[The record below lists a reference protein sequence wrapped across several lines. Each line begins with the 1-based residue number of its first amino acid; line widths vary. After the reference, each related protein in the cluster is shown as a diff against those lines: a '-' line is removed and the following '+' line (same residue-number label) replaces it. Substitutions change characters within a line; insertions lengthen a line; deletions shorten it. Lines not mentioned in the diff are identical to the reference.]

1 MSPTPG
7 FFPPP
12 PPPRRTGPD
21 PAQLPLGLEGGPSL
35 APGTVP
41 PPGRLQLA
49 PLPIR
54 LALAPFLLPP
64 RLATTQPAA
73 GPVRLSLR
81 ALPPQPPDTGP
92 EDVALSSLEYV
103 VVDVETTGGSAAR
116 GHRVTEV
123 ALLAVAHDGRV
134 LEEFTTL
141 VNPERPIPSFIS
153 SLTNISWDM
162 VRDAPCFREIAHNVE
177 RMLEGRVFVAHNA
190 SFDWR
195 FISWELERA
204 TGIPPEG
211 RVLCTVRLARKVVP
225 EIASRSL
232 DSLAY
237 FFGLENDARHRAYG
251 DARVTAALLGR
262 LMGRLDDREV
272 ASWAQ
277 LELML
282 GRRKPRRP
290 RRGRATPTSMDPSE
304 IPSQ

>member
-1 MSPTPG
+1 VPG
-7 FFPPP
+7 A
-12 PPPRRTGPD
+12 
-21 PAQLPLGLEGGPSL
+21 PAAG
-35 APGTVP
+35 AA
-41 PPGRLQLA
+41 PGRLQLA

-54 LALAPFLLPP
+54 LALAPFLAPP
-64 RLATTQPAA
+64 RLVAQRSSAPLALA
-73 GPVRLSLR
+73 IR
-81 ALPPQPPDTGP
+81 ALRGQAPGTAP

-116 GHRVTEV
+116 GHRVTEI
-123 ALLAVAHDGRV
+123 ALLRVAHDGRV

-141 VNPERPIPSFIS
+141 VNPERPIPPFIS
-153 SLTNISWDM
+153 SLTNITWDM
-162 VRDAPCFREIAHNVE
+162 VRDAPRFREIAHEVE

-204 TGIPPEG
+204 TGVPPEG

-237 FFGLENDARHRAYG
+237 FFGLQNDARHRAYG

-262 LMGRLDDREV
+262 LMGRLDDQEV

-277 LELML
+277 LEFIL